1 MIDKI
6 LSIIIALIS
15 GRLLYT
21 ILKKK
26 NNVILNYNFNKNDNL
41 EINNKCYTSN

>member
-1 MIDKI
+1 MVDKL
-6 LSIIIALIS
+6 LSILLALIL
-15 GRLLYT
+15 GKLLYT